1 MRSRFY
7 QRFYEDN
14 KVTPIERIWR
24 ELGDRTKDQDQKLS
38 EYRKMRRKF
47 EAKGTADDKKDFNAL
62 SERMV
67 KAGLGKFRADLED
80 LEQGEEDATQQMEER
95 LEKLSEVQRST
106 RSTRLS
112 DALAEGL
119 DKLKKHS
126 EAKRRAVSRAIAG
139 RRTSSRLSQKPR
151 RTLSSSRSSEA
162 RRSSR
167 DARRTVPS
175 SRKSSEASR
184 SSRDARRTVPS
195 SRKSS
200 EARRSSSDART
211 PSRSSSRT
219 KSLSEKKERAVRR
232 ERRSRLP
239 SESSTRRSSSRSSSR
254 SSARYLSRGI

>member
-7 QRFYEDN
+7 QRFYEEN
-14 KVTPIERIWR
+14 KVTPIKSIR
-24 ELGDRTKDQDQKLS
+24 RTLKDKKKDQDEKLS

-67 KAGLGKFRADLED
+67 QVGLDKFRADLED
-80 LEQGEEDATQQMEER
+80 LEDGQKDATQQMEER

-119 DKLKKHS
+119 HKLEKHS

-139 RRTSSRLSQKPR
+139 KRTSSRLSEKPR

-162 RRSSR
+162 RRSSS

-175 SRKSSEASR
+175 SRKSSETRR
-184 SSRDARRTVPS
+184 SSR
-195 SRKSS
+195 
-200 EARRSSSDART
+200 DART
-211 PSRSSSRT
+211 PSRSSSHAKR
-219 KSLSEKKERAVRR
+219 SLLRNLLRSHKDYSEVDSER
-232 ERRSRLP
+232 L
-239 SESSTRRSSSRSSSR
+239 SRSSSR
-254 SSARYLSRGI
+254 AKRLMEARR

>member
-7 QRFYEDN
+7 QRFYEEN
-14 KVTPIERIWR
+14 KVTPIKSIR
-24 ELGDRTKDQDQKLS
+24 RTLKDKKKDQDEKLS

-67 KAGLGKFRADLED
+67 QVGLDKFRADLED
-80 LEQGEEDATQQMEER
+80 LEDGQKDATQQMEER

-112 DALAEGL
+112 DALAKGL
-119 DKLKKHS
+119 DKLEKHS

-175 SRKSSEASR
+175 SRKSSEARR
-184 SSRDARRTVPS
+184 SSRDARI
-195 SRKSS
+195 
-200 EARRSSSDART
+200 

-219 KSLSEKKERAVRR
+219 KSLSEMKERAVRR

-254 SSARYLSRGI
+254 LSARYLSRGI

>member
-67 KAGLGKFRADLED
+67 KVGLKKFRADLED
-80 LEQGEEDATQQMEER
+80 LEKGKEDATQQMEER
-95 LEKLSEVQRST
+95 LEKLSEDQRST

-112 DALAEGL
+112 DALAKGL
-119 DKLKKHS
+119 DKLEKHS

-175 SRKSSEASR
+175 SRKSSETRR
-184 SSRDARRTVPS
+184 SSR
-195 SRKSS
+195 
-200 EARRSSSDART
+200 DART
-211 PSRSSSRT
+211 PSRSSSHAKR
-219 KSLSEKKERAVRR
+219 SLLRNLLRSHKDYSEVDSER
-232 ERRSRLP
+232 L
-239 SESSTRRSSSRSSSR
+239 SRSSSR
-254 SSARYLSRGI
+254 AKRLMEARR

>member
-7 QRFYEDN
+7 QRFYEEN
-14 KVTPIERIWR
+14 KVTPIKSIR
-24 ELGDRTKDQDQKLS
+24 RTLKDKKKDQDEKLS

-67 KAGLGKFRADLED
+67 QVGLDKFRADLED
-80 LEQGEEDATQQMEER
+80 LEDGQEDATQQMEER

-112 DALAEGL
+112 DALAKGL
-119 DKLKKHS
+119 DKLEKHS

-200 EARRSSSDART
+200 EARRSSRDART

-239 SESSTRRSSSRSSSR
+239 SESSTR
-254 SSARYLSRGI
+254 